1 MHKAS
6 GVRVVINYDAVVV
19 INYDAVIIYDAVVG
33 GEVGVGVEVN
43 FDAVV
48 VVRGQKPEKFPD
60 CVRP

>member
-1 MHKAS
+1 MRPNLKKCL
-6 GVRVVINYDAVVV
+6 VINYDV
-19 INYDAVIIYDAVVG
+19 VIIYDAVVG
-33 GEVGVGVEVN
+33 VEVGVGVEVN